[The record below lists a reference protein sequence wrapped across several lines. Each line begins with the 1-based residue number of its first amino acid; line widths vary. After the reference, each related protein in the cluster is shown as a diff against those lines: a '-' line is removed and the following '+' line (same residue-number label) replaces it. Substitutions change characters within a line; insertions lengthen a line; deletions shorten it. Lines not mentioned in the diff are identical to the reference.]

1 MSVGEYLTQNGQN
14 LLKYKNRKSNKGKDG
29 VIDSVEEYNVLFFL
43 LSELEEAL
51 LVLPFSYVPD
61 ILKLFNEFIQMGSDI
76 ELLCRCLFFLLR

>member
-1 MSVGEYLTQNGQN
+1 MVL
-14 LLKYKNRKSNKGKDG
+14 RMC
-29 VIDSVEEYNVLFFL
+29 VLFFL

-61 ILKLFNEFIQMGSDI
+61 ILSLLNEFIQTGTDV

>member
-1 MSVGEYLTQNGQN
+1 M
-14 LLKYKNRKSNKGKDG
+14 YKSRKKNKGDDRG
-29 VIDSVEEYNVLFFL
+29 IDSVMECDVLLFL

-61 ILKLFNEFIQMGSDI
+61 ILKLLNEFIQMGSDI